1 MRNYLVFGFRVKV
14 SHLMYVLEWYHLL
27 LVVGQSFSALLR
39 KALYWSFLRAP
50 IEKLLTTSRSSA
62 IMLHGTRLADTGS

>member
-39 KALYWSFLRAP
+39 KALY
-50 IEKLLTTSRSSA
+50 
-62 IMLHGTRLADTGS
+62 